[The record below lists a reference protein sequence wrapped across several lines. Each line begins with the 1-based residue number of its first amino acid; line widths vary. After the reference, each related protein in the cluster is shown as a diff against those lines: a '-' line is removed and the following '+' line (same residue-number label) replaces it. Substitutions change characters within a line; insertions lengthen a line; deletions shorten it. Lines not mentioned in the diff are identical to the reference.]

1 MKKLFVSVL
10 AIAGLVACNNEET
23 IAIQGNTPM
32 EFGGSFVENATR
44 AAVDPSTTTNTL
56 DAFDVW
62 AFMDQPNGTVF
73 EGEDVAKSGSKWAYT
88 NVQYWLPEHT
98 YYFGA
103 LAPMN
108 SANWSLN
115 TTNANTYGV
124 GVVSFTNVD
133 GSEDLLYAA
142 TSVSTAGMQV
152 GAAMDPV
159 KFQFNHMLSKVKFTF
174 KNGYTTDNVSFVVS
188 DVKMTAP
195 AAGTID
201 LAVEN
206 WWDNDDWAVEGT
218 NTLEFGNVEQLWMGQ
233 AAEATQERLTIPAGN
248 TQEYKVTFTVDLYMG
263 EVLAGTFNKEST
275 ITGTALE
282 MGKAYNF
289 VAEITP
295 ENTSDEF
302 ALVPI
307 EFEVIEVKDWVT
319 AATPDAQVAEAE
331 LKAAAQLGGVVTLT
345 EDVVLTSPLVVKSA
359 FVLNLNGKTLTNAV
373 ENTATDVII
382 VEEGAT
388 LTINGD
394 GNITAVSGNDGYAV
408 ISEGTVIINGG
419 TITSGV
425 DANGEP
431 NAVVYVRGNGEV
443 YVNGGN
449 FPNAN
454 ASKYVLNKKDSDRAT
469 TVIEVKGGTFGAFN
483 PANNAA
489 ENPGTN
495 FCAEGYGVAVDGDV
509 YTVMKT
515 TVTTVDEFVAA
526 LGVAEEVKLAG
537 DIDLSDVAW
546 TPVGTATEMFSGV
559 LDGQGNSIIGLNVT
573 GDYAA
578 FVAYAA
584 ENATIKNV
592 NFEDVNIE
600 STKYGAAVVCVAEGN
615 VTLENVTVSGSV
627 TATSYAAGL
636 VLMNNDD
643 DDAVIIKNCENNATV
658 TSNRAGGVAAWV
670 TGGSVIEGCVNNG
683 DITGAI
689 SACGITNRIAGTIKN
704 CVNNGTIV
712 GNGTEPS
719 AGIAGTQ
726 TAAST
731 FEYCK
736 NYGNVTTTKDNAN
749 ASAAGI
755 LGQTPSKAATIN
767 YCANYGDITAE
778 QSYAAG
784 IAYSLY
790 GNINASYCYNE
801 GAVSGADAAGAIAP
815 KAQYGANDKANYCL
829 NAGVIT
835 SSNGKVY
842 QGSNKNTSSYYYS
855 NGALL
860 NVANNA
866 AVAEADA
873 LAVLNGG
880 ADADFFSTENGKIV
894 VK

>member
-44 AAVDPSTTTNTL
+44 AAVDPSITTNTL

-174 KNGYTTDNVSFVVS
+174 KNGYTTNNVSFVVS

-295 ENTSDEF
+295 ENTSDDF

-382 VEEGAT
+382 VEEGVT

-495 FCAEGYGVAVDGDV
+495 FCAEGYSALEVAENTYVVIEGDYDNYTKVATAEELQAALDAATGDALIVLGANITGDVTANQTANVNVTVDGAG
-509 YTVMKT
+509 Y
-515 TVTTVDEFVAA
+515 EFD
-526 LGVAEEVKLAG
+526 GTFYINGHNRNNGAETLV
-537 DIDLSDVAW
+537 
-546 TPVGTATEMFSGV
+546 
-559 LDGQGNSIIGLNVT
+559 
-573 GDYAA
+573 
-578 FVAYAA
+578 
-584 ENATIKNV
+584 IKNV
-592 NFEDVNIE
+592 NFATTSTAAKDFIWSADSNSGTIRYAHNITIDGCSFTAPEGTDVVGIRIKQAYNV
-600 STKYGAAVVCVAEGN
+600 AVKNSVVNGGHSLAQLTSMTG
-615 VTLENVTVSGSV
+615 LAFENVTINAGRGINLQTSALNTTVKNCNI
-627 TATSYAAGL
+627 TATKADGYGIRVDAGATSALSVANSTVNAYEPIVLRNAKAAFQFNIANSTLTATGDYQI
-636 VLMNNDD
+636 VVVGETPVMN
-643 DDAVIIKNCENNATV
+643 
-658 TSNRAGGVAAWV
+658 GVD
-670 TGGSVIEGCVNNG
+670 GM
-683 DITGAI
+683 
-689 SACGITNRIAGTIKN
+689 TIK
-704 CVNNGTIV
+704 
-712 GNGTEPS
+712 
-719 AGIAGTQ
+719 
-726 TAAST
+726 
-731 FEYCK
+731 K
-736 NYGNVTTTKDNAN
+736 
-749 ASAAGI
+749 
-755 LGQTPSKAATIN
+755 
-767 YCANYGDITAE
+767 
-778 QSYAAG
+778 
-784 IAYSLY
+784 
-790 GNINASYCYNE
+790 
-801 GAVSGADAAGAIAP
+801 
-815 KAQYGANDKANYCL
+815 
-829 NAGVIT
+829 
-835 SSNGKVY
+835 
-842 QGSNKNTSSYYYS
+842 
-855 NGALL
+855 
-860 NVANNA
+860 
-866 AVAEADA
+866 
-873 LAVLNGG
+873 
-880 ADADFFSTENGKIV
+880 
-894 VK
+894 

>member
-218 NTLEFGNVEQLWMGQ
+218 KTLEFGDVEQLWMGQ

-319 AATPDAQVAEAE
+319 AATPRR
-331 LKAAAQLGGVVTLT
+331 
-345 EDVVLTSPLVVKSA
+345 TS
-359 FVLNLNGKTLTNAV
+359 
-373 ENTATDVII
+373 
-382 VEEGAT
+382 
-388 LTINGD
+388 
-394 GNITAVSGNDGYAV
+394 
-408 ISEGTVIINGG
+408 
-419 TITSGV
+419 
-425 DANGEP
+425 
-431 NAVVYVRGNGEV
+431 
-443 YVNGGN
+443 
-449 FPNAN
+449 
-454 ASKYVLNKKDSDRAT
+454 
-469 TVIEVKGGTFGAFN
+469 
-483 PANNAA
+483 
-489 ENPGTN
+489 
-495 FCAEGYGVAVDGDV
+495 C
-509 YTVMKT
+509 
-515 TVTTVDEFVAA
+515 
-526 LGVAEEVKLAG
+526 
-537 DIDLSDVAW
+537 
-546 TPVGTATEMFSGV
+546 
-559 LDGQGNSIIGLNVT
+559 
-573 GDYAA
+573 
-578 FVAYAA
+578 
-584 ENATIKNV
+584 
-592 NFEDVNIE
+592 
-600 STKYGAAVVCVAEGN
+600 
-615 VTLENVTVSGSV
+615 
-627 TATSYAAGL
+627 
-636 VLMNNDD
+636 
-643 DDAVIIKNCENNATV
+643 
-658 TSNRAGGVAAWV
+658 
-670 TGGSVIEGCVNNG
+670 
-683 DITGAI
+683 
-689 SACGITNRIAGTIKN
+689 
-704 CVNNGTIV
+704 
-712 GNGTEPS
+712 
-719 AGIAGTQ
+719 
-726 TAAST
+726 
-731 FEYCK
+731 
-736 NYGNVTTTKDNAN
+736 
-749 ASAAGI
+749 
-755 LGQTPSKAATIN
+755 
-767 YCANYGDITAE
+767 
-778 QSYAAG
+778 
-784 IAYSLY
+784 
-790 GNINASYCYNE
+790 
-801 GAVSGADAAGAIAP
+801 
-815 KAQYGANDKANYCL
+815 
-829 NAGVIT
+829 
-835 SSNGKVY
+835 
-842 QGSNKNTSSYYYS
+842 
-855 NGALL
+855 
-860 NVANNA
+860 
-866 AVAEADA
+866 
-873 LAVLNGG
+873 
-880 ADADFFSTENGKIV
+880 
-894 VK
+894 